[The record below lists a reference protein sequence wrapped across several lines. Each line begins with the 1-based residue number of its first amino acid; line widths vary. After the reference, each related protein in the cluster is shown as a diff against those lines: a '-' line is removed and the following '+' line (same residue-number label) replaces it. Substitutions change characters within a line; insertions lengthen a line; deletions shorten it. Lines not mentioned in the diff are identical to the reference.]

1 IGPAACSRFP
11 GYGLGPVVPFGATR
25 WFASFTVG
33 SPLRRRRRGRHVSRA
48 AGVPVANRGRVGSCC
63 QCAGHHDPP
72 PPPPPP
78 PPEKPPPEK
87 PLDPLPPG
95 AAAWL
100 AIQLLV
106 FVAKWCM
113 DEK

>member
-1 IGPAACSRFP
+1 MGPAACSRFP
-11 GYGLGPVVPFGATR
+11 GYGLGPAVPFGATR

-33 SPLRRRRRGRHVSRA
+33 SPLRRRRRGRHVTRA
-48 AGVPVANRGRVGSCC
+48 PGVPVASRGRVGSCC

-87 PLDPLPPG
+87 PLDPLLLRRPPG
-95 AAAWL
+95 LQSSCSCSW
-100 AIQLLV
+100 
-106 FVAKWCM
+106 
-113 DEK
+113 